1 MNKEMIEAKKEER
14 IEAIKEG
21 IAIDLRHINLLI
33 KEYLK
38 EIGQDIAEAYWH
50 AYYIKH
56 AANDK
61 SNTNLDVGVA
71 PWKLTDDGYM
81 VPETYKNLVFM
92 EE

>member
-1 MNKEMIEAKKEER
+1 MNEEK
-14 IEAIKEG
+14 IQAIKEG
-21 IAIDLRHINLLI
+21 IAIDLRHINLLV

-38 EIGQDIAEAYWH
+38 EIGQDTAEVYWH
-50 AYYIKH
+50 AFHIKH

-81 VPETYKNLVFM
+81 VSETYNNLAFM